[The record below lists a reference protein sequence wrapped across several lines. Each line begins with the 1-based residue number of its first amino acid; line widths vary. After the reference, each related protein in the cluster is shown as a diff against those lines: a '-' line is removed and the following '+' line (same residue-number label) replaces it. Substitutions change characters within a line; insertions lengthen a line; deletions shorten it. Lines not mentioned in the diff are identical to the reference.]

1 MNAANTT
8 GLLVMQMLRGE
19 GRPMR
24 AAPFLPAPKDPHPI
38 WPVTNGTD
46 VGQPGKEPVA
56 ILGGQ

>member
-38 WPVTNGTD
+38 
-46 VGQPGKEPVA
+46 
-56 ILGGQ
+56 